1 MSGIGIKTRGS
12 NSSSLFSRGKTIY
25 SFEFYVFMS
34 TNLWFVCT
42 VWLIQT
48 DDYMFQARMFSGV
61 MTGNLCIRVC
71 DEFCFCCVLL
81 IFSEGGIFRMDDD
94 SSIMNCSK
102 RVVDKRRWGWF
113 VLWLTTPSQP
123 VIHPNYYMYNVCF
136 RNYIILLPYSR
147 NMNQNESRPLKAA
160 VLFRVARLIAVLMT
174 RASSRLSRNCRPVAC
189 ALASV
194 PRLPAISGGRSR
206 S

>member
-1 MSGIGIKTRGS
+1 
-12 NSSSLFSRGKTIY
+12 
-25 SFEFYVFMS
+25 MS

-136 RNYIILLPYSR
+136 RSIYTSSWKLKIKWWGYAPLFTWKPTLPNNSLRYFC
-147 NMNQNESRPLKAA
+147 L
-160 VLFRVARLIAVLMT
+160 T
-174 RASSRLSRNCRPVAC
+174 RETWIKTNRDL
-189 ALASV
+189 
-194 PRLPAISGGRSR
+194 
-206 S
+206 